1 MPLPMPSTRN
11 APVIND
17 LAAHLCLSRAAAA
30 AIVDNCH
37 EDRQPLAPDDLLPLT
52 AELTAILDLLE
63 AASCVS

>member
-1 MPLPMPSTRN
+1 MRLPMPSIRN
-11 APVIND
+11 APVVSD
-17 LAAHLCLSRAAAA
+17 LAAHLRLAKAAAA